1 MLHQIMAAT
10 ARHDREE
17 EEETAQN
24 SLFFFLLPKH
34 IYNAVHRAE
43 NYLLNVLTMC
53 AVTQHEMSFALD

>member
-24 SLFFFLLPKH
+24 YFYFFCQKH
-34 IYNAVHRAE
+34 IYNVHRAE

-53 AVTQHEMSFALD
+53 VVTQHEMSFALD

>member
-24 SLFFFLLPKH
+24 SLLFFCQKH

-53 AVTQHEMSFALD
+53 VVTQHEMSFALD